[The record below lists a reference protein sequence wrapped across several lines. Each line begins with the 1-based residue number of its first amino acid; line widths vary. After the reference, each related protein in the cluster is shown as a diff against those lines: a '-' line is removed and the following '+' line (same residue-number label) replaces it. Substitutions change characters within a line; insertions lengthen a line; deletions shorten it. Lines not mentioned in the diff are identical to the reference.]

1 LHHCEA
7 AARIDTL
14 GDLMNEPSER
24 TDTIGALQRKCFEHL
39 ETPSSASGRLG
50 SSGRHPYLP
59 CSRQAC
65 RSCPGLLSSR
75 FAVRTA
81 LLSHMSPYGVE
92 RLHRR
97 CKRSTPSLRRSP
109 STPSPQTMPAATRMP
124 IIKLHAPCR
133 VLAFWR
139 NFEITQGASKCPP
152 GPPAATGQP
161 PPVRSATFLFFLF
174 WCFVHG
180 LFWCVLVCSSC

>member
-1 LHHCEA
+1 MHHCEA

-14 GDLMNEPSER
+14 RDLTNEPSER

-81 LLSHMSPYGVE
+81 LQSHMSPYGVE

-109 STPSPQTMPAATRMP
+109 SAPSLRTMCQRRRMP

-139 NFEITQGASKCPP
+139 NFEIAQGASKCRP
-152 GPPAATGQP
+152 GHPEASGQP
-161 PPVRSATFLFFLF
+161 PPVRSSTFSVFLVLLFCI
-174 WCFVHG
+174 WP
-180 LFWCVLVCSSC
+180 VLVCFGVF

>member
-1 LHHCEA
+1 MHHCEA

-14 GDLMNEPSER
+14 RDLMNDPSER
-24 TDTIGALQRKCFEHL
+24 TDTIGALLRKCFEHL

-109 STPSPQTMPAATRMP
+109 SAPSLRTMCQRRRMP

-139 NFEITQGASKCPP
+139 NFEVAQGASKRPP
-152 GPPAATGQP
+152 EPPAAAGQP
-161 PPVRSATFLFFLF
+161 LPARPAGFFVFLVLALCTWPVLA
-174 WCFVHG
+174 
-180 LFWCVLVCSSC
+180 CSGVF

>member
-1 LHHCEA
+1 
-7 AARIDTL
+7 
-14 GDLMNEPSER
+14 MNLAKGR
-24 TDTIGALQRKCFEHL
+24 TRSVHALQRKCFEHL
-39 ETPSSASGRLG
+39 ETARSARGRLG

-59 CSRQAC
+59 CSRHAC
-65 RSCPGLLSSR
+65 RSWPGLLSSR

-92 RLHRR
+92 KLHRR
-97 CKRSTPSLRRSP
+97 CKRSTPRLSLRRSP
-109 STPSPQTMPAATRMP
+109 STPSPQTMCQQRRMP